1 MIDNLIRDLQ
11 VLRKADF
18 LIARIWL
25 NALLRRLGF
34 FAFAALIAVFALGM
48 ANMAGFYALQGPV
61 GAVWAAAIV
70 AAVDLVIAAIVLLVG
85 ANSRP
90 GLEIDLAFEVRK
102 MAVDSLQA
110 DTRDLKHVIDN
121 FGHSVQEA
129 RATVAG
135 FVQNP
140 LDTAAQKL
148 LVPAALSLLRG
159 LRAKKERT

>member
-1 MIDNLIRDLQ
+1 MIDNLLRDLQ

-25 NALLRRLGF
+25 NALARRLGF

-48 ANMAGFYALQGPV
+48 ANVAGFYALQGSV
-61 GAVWAAAIV
+61 GPVWAAAIV
-70 AAVDLVIAAIVLLVG
+70 AAADLAIAAVVLLIG

-90 GLEIDLAFEVRK
+90 GPEIDLAIEVRK
-102 MAVDSLQA
+102 MAWDSIQADTAGLKQAVDSL
-110 DTRDLKHVIDN
+110 
-121 FGHSVQEA
+121 GHNIQEA
-129 RATVAG
+129 KATVSG

-148 LVPAALSLLRG
+148 LIPAALSLLRG
-159 LRAKKERT
+159 LRAKKEHA

>member
-1 MIDNLIRDLQ
+1 MIDNLLRDLQ

-25 NALLRRLGF
+25 NALARRLSF

-48 ANMAGFYALQGPV
+48 ANMAGYYALQGAV
-61 GAVWAAAIV
+61 GPVWAAVIV
-70 AAVDLVIAAIVLLVG
+70 AAVDLAIAAIVLLAG

-90 GLEIDLAFEVRK
+90 GPEIDLAFDVRK
-102 MAVDSLQA
+102 MAWDSIEA
-110 DTRDLKHVIDN
+110 DTKDLKRAVDN
-121 FGHSVQEA
+121 LGQNIHEA

-140 LDTAAQKL
+140 LDIAAQKL

-159 LRAKKERT
+159 LRAKKEHA

>member
-1 MIDNLIRDLQ
+1 MTDNLLRDLE

-25 NALLRRLGF
+25 AALARRLGF

-48 ANMAGFYALQGPV
+48 ANVAGFYALQGPV
-61 GAVWAAAIV
+61 GAVWAAGIV
-70 AAVDLVIAAIVLLVG
+70 AAVDLVIAAIVLLIG

-90 GLEIDLAFEVRK
+90 RPEIDLALDVRK
-102 MAVDSLQA
+102 MAWDSIQA
-110 DTRDLKHVIDN
+110 DTQGLKHAVANLGQN
-121 FGHSVQEA
+121 FQDA

-148 LVPAALSLLRG
+148 LIPAALSLLRG
-159 LRAKKERT
+159 LRAKKEHA

>member
-18 LIARIWL
+18 LIARIWASVL
-25 NALLRRLGF
+25 ARRLGF
-34 FAFAALIAVFALGM
+34 FAFAALIAAFALGM
-48 ANMAGFYALQGPV
+48 ANVAGFYGLQGPV
-61 GAVWAAAIV
+61 GPVWAAAII
-70 AAVDLVIAAIVLLVG
+70 AAVDFVIAAIVFLIG

-90 GLEIDLAFEVRK
+90 GREIDVAFEVRK
-102 MAVDSLQA
+102 MAWDSIQA
-110 DTRDLKHVIDN
+110 DTRDLKHAIDN
-121 FGHSVQEA
+121 FSHNVQEA
-129 RATVAG
+129 KATVAG

-159 LRAKKERT
+159 LRAKKERA

>member
-1 MIDNLIRDLQ
+1 MIDNLLRDLH

-25 NALLRRLGF
+25 NVLARRLGF

-48 ANMAGFYALQGPV
+48 ANVAGFYALQGPV

-70 AAVDLVIAAIVLLVG
+70 AAVDLVIAAVVLLIG

-90 GLEIDLAFEVRK
+90 GPEIDLALDVRQ
-102 MAVDSLQA
+102 MAWDSIQA
-110 DTRDLKHVIDN
+110 DTKDLKHALDN
-121 FGHSVQEA
+121 LGQNFREA

-148 LVPAALSLLRG
+148 LIPAALSLLRG
-159 LRAKKERT
+159 LRAKKEHA

>member
-1 MIDNLIRDLQ
+1 MIDNLLHDLQ

-18 LIARIWL
+18 LIARIWANVL
-25 NALLRRLGF
+25 ARRWGL

-48 ANMAGFYALQGPV
+48 ANLAGFYALEGPV

-70 AAVDLVIAAIVLLVG
+70 AAIDLVIAAIVFVVG

-90 GLEIDLAFEVRK
+90 GPEIDLAFELRK
-102 MAVDSLQA
+102 MAWDSIQA
-110 DTRDLKHVIDN
+110 DTQGLKHVVDN
-121 FGHSVQEA
+121 LGHNIQEA

-140 LDTAAQKL
+140 LDTAAQKF

-159 LRAKKERT
+159 LRAKKDHA